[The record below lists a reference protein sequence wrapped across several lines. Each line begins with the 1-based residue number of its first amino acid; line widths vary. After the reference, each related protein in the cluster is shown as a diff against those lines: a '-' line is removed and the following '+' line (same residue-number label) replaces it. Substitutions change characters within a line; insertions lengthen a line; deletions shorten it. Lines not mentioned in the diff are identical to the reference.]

1 MHLKI
6 KNLSVM
12 FGQVRAVRG
21 VTLEARPGEVVA
33 IFGTNGS
40 GKTTLLKAVAGLV
53 PVTSGRIT
61 YHGEEIT
68 CLPPHERVARGVH
81 YVSDR
86 ARVALRMTVRE
97 NLDVGGYL
105 RKPADRKG
113 ARERVYDLF
122 PVLREKGPFPAG
134 ILSGGERQMLVIG
147 RAMMGTPSLL
157 LFDEPFLGLSLE
169 VRDRILSVIDGE
181 LRGKATI
188 LLAEHDLGAAFR
200 VLDRYCIFLNGKMIH
215 EAGRSSVASE
225 ERLREVFRRHYR
237 QTSGGESS
245 APSRK

>member
-68 CLPPHERVARGVH
+68 CLP
-81 YVSDR
+81 
-86 ARVALRMTVRE
+86 
-97 NLDVGGYL
+97 
-105 RKPADRKG
+105 
-113 ARERVYDLF
+113 
-122 PVLREKGPFPAG
+122 
-134 ILSGGERQMLVIG
+134 
-147 RAMMGTPSLL
+147 
-157 LFDEPFLGLSLE
+157 
-169 VRDRILSVIDGE
+169 
-181 LRGKATI
+181 
-188 LLAEHDLGAAFR
+188 
-200 VLDRYCIFLNGKMIH
+200 
-215 EAGRSSVASE
+215 
-225 ERLREVFRRHYR
+225 
-237 QTSGGESS
+237 
-245 APSRK
+245 